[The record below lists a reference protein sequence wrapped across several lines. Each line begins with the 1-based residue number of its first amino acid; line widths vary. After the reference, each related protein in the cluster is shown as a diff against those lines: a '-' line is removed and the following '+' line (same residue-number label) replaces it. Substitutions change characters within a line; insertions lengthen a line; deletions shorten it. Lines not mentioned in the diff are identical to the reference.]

1 MEDQIYLLN
10 FSQSISDQSS
20 FDQLQEIMLQRNR
33 YSNSWIL
40 HKYILVT
47 ENIFNIQANR
57 YMEKIVIENN
67 SRTSSKRS
75 YIFAAFKI

>member
-75 YIFAAFKI
+75 YIFAVFKI